1 MPKVMQDLVYQ
12 EPQVF
17 NVQKVPCTSPFIYL
31 RKSAKL
37 ERIYYITLGFQGF
50 HEVLQPEDSRALEDI
65 CKQTVASALIQAYRR
80 ACCTCEKD

>member
-65 CKQTVASALIQAYRR
+65 CKQTVAGPVAPVKKTNFAE
-80 ACCTCEKD
+80 AAKD